1 MGMKRKRF
9 NDRQIVSILKEAD
22 AGNKTVV
29 DLCREYG
36 ISEATYYA
44 WQRKF
49 GQLSEAEIKRL
60 RDLEKDNVRLK
71 RLVAQRTLEASVLKE
86 FLHIK

>member
-1 MGMKRKRF
+1 MKRKRF

-71 RLVAQRTLEASVLKE
+71 RLLAERDLEVDVLKE
-86 FLHIK
+86 FLQKK

>member
-9 NDRQIVSILKEAD
+9 NDRQIVSILEEAD

-44 WQRKF
+44 GQRKF

-60 RDLEKDNVRLK
+60 RDLGKDNVRLK